1 MSQSGKVLHLYV
13 EVRSA
18 PDQNGGKGGFGGNE
32 EGIAQEHKDS
42 PAELLSQL
50 ASQTTCQT
58 ASKAST
64 PQRLA
69 QDCTHKH
76 GISPTRN
83 TVSFQLQQASS
94 SPTVSKRWSAPC
106 DGIRSPQMPSPG
118 KVSVPKTSP
127 NWPRLKDGEVS
138 DGTRSVV
145 TFSYIEK
152 SNVKT
157 MDSPRNSPCERRTM
171 EERST
176 PCHFRK
182 RLSDPVWFGSPDS
195 SCSSSPKLTFRSPGS
210 HQQKFSP
217 GFRQPALDPI
227 GRAATQRAVEE
238 FGSPLL
244 RIKLAHALENI
255 PSSRYS
261 QQPRCQ
267 SWAGSPVQRQNI
279 SVNPKDHI
287 RDRSQAVCG
296 LRKNPAS
303 DKLPSKSRHSPQSK
317 PEAQSPLHLSGE
329 TTAVSGSPAIKRQ
342 VHMAFNRSTSPQGAI
357 LQLGNNVI
365 EGLNQLSDSKSSSP
379 AHSPEVARR
388 LAEEATKV
396 SSIFTEARRSSLHNA
411 LGEPAGEFHNPAT
424 NAQQSKQTL
433 KMNIPLND
441 QQTPATDN
449 TDSHQLENSTL
460 HSHETNSHTNCE
472 SNQVDCNRK
481 SHHQSPIISAA
492 QSSPAIPSRVF
503 RPSHPPTDLS
513 SPLRDP
519 RLFQAELRA
528 PDTPT
533 LHRRQLPQYTRES
546 WSVNPDRGGDL
557 SCFEKGDCT
566 ELARRLFINQSVE
579 EAPVSWTTRQQW
591 GNQGENSP
599 NPSPE
604 PGSGSVNNQ
613 TTERPSSHRRRPLSP
628 TAQQKRAE
636 QRRREIL
643 LLGPVA
649 LDSPDEDEGCD
660 DEAEGDEVEGFQAG
674 QQPDLQRVEEPPE
687 AEQNG
692 AMGGSSSRSSS
703 GVTGSLGDRDC
714 VSPESS
720 QSSHQSNETG
730 AATSGIQT
738 DSGCAVPVPS
748 LHCQRIARAKWEF
761 LFGTPAE
768 EAASRGEKNLLETS
782 TAPPSG
788 NSSES
793 PTPTPPTSLPLLSAN
808 HEVQHVEVELV
819 TPPPAV
825 IGTSPKT
832 GIIRRTL
839 KYSETD
845 LDAVPL
851 RCYRE
856 TDIDEVLLAE
866 QEDADS
872 AFGSNRSV
880 QGTSGTGSSPLGGL
894 AYGRTGGEGVEE
906 RREGGEEDEEE
917 DEEDE
922 EDEEEMVSWASVRM
936 QGDNRK
942 QQFAAQEEPE
952 VFGHLLKRPMET
964 FFDNHHPALKSPIL
978 VSGPRLAAEDTFS
991 RHFESIM
998 ESHRAKGTSYN
1009 SLDSEELLT
1018 SSTQTV
1024 LTFDLPTL
1032 TPAIHAPVCQSAR
1045 QIVQLSFA
1053 PLAHDERPSLS
1064 DSIFTVTGDSDATR
1078 APSSER
1084 LSSGSDDTPRRGQE
1098 CAQLGSSWYSN
1109 LSFSLPSRD
1118 KARLATDSE
1127 LDQDLSDRL
1136 GLGSSETL
1144 TNGSNRADVAAAKR
1158 LAKRLFNLD
1167 GFRKSD
1173 VARHLSKNNDFS
1185 RMVAEEYL
1193 SFFNFTGLAVDQAL
1207 RTFLRQFA
1215 LMGETQERERVLSHF
1230 SKRYLDCNPRVIPSE
1245 DAVHT
1250 LTCALMLL
1258 NTDLHGQNIGKRMSC
1273 TQFICNLEGLND
1285 GQDFHKDLLKALY
1298 NSIKNQKLQWT
1309 LDEEELR
1316 KSFSELGDSL
1326 CDSNASKSMKRVGS
1340 SGKPL
1345 SEEAEPSGTLLY
1357 KNGFLVRKVHA
1368 DSDGKRT
1375 PRGKRG
1381 WKTFYA
1387 ILKGLILYLQKG
1399 EYRPD
1404 KQLSEE
1410 DLKNAVSIHHSL
1422 AMKASD
1428 YSKRPNVFYLRTADW
1443 RVYLFQA
1450 PNAEQMQSWI
1460 TRINTVAAMFSAPP
1474 FPAAIGSQ
1482 KKFSRPLLPGTMSKL
1497 SEEEQV
1503 RSHETRFRALSTE
1516 LAELRSYPPDRKV
1529 KGRELEEYRQRDEY
1543 LEFEKTRYG
1552 TYVMLLRAKIRS
1564 GEEDLSVFESQ
1575 LLEDNGLQ
1583 RAHSSPTLQ
1592 DSSLAS
1598 QVSQAS
1604 STRDGGTSSKA
1615 SACSSSTK
1623 PRQEGQRH
1631 SYRQAVKK

>member
-18 PDQNGGKGGFGGNE
+18 PDQKGGKGESE
-32 EGIAQEHKDS
+32 EGISQGHSVQDS

-50 ASQTTCQT
+50 ASQTTCPT
-58 ASKAST
+58 VAKASAAH
-64 PQRLA
+64 RLA
-69 QDCTHKH
+69 PDCTRSQ
-76 GISPTRN
+76 SPSRN
-83 TVSFQLQQASS
+83 TVSFQLQQARS
-94 SPTVSKRWSAPC
+94 SPTVTKRWSSPC
-106 DGIRSPQMPSPG
+106 DEVSALHSSPMTSSG
-118 KVSVPKTSP
+118 KVSLPHTPP
-127 NWPRLKDGEVS
+127 NCRRFNEEEVS
-138 DGTRSVV
+138 DGKRSVV

-157 MDSPRNSPCERRTM
+157 LDSPRNSL
-171 EERST
+171 ERST
-176 PCHFRK
+176 PSHFRK
-182 RLSDPVWFGSPDS
+182 RLSDPVWFGSPSS

-210 HQQKFSP
+210 HQQTFSP
-217 GFRQPALDPI
+217 GLRQPPLDPI

-244 RIKLAHALENI
+244 RIKLAHALEQTS
-255 PSSRYS
+255 SSRYN

-279 SVNPKDHI
+279 SANPKDHI
-287 RDRSQAVCG
+287 ADRNQAVCG
-296 LRKNPAS
+296 LPRSPAS
-303 DKLPSKSRHSPQSK
+303 DQLSTQSRQSKCVESRSPRHRTGEDRAVAGSPATKRHVRRTCNRSHSPQ
-317 PEAQSPLHLSGE
+317 A
-329 TTAVSGSPAIKRQ
+329 
-342 VHMAFNRSTSPQGAI
+342 AI

-411 LGEPAGEFHNPAT
+411 LGEPASGSNSEFHSSPS
-424 NAQQSKQTL
+424 NAQTL

-441 QQTPATDN
+441 QHTPATDN
-449 TDSHQLENSTL
+449 TDCHQPENSL
-460 HSHETNSHTNCE
+460 LQSQSLETNSHNNYEAHQEECV
-472 SNQVDCNRK
+472 QK
-481 SHHQSPIISAA
+481 SQHQSSILSAVPT
-492 QSSPAIPSRVF
+492 SPAIPSRVL
-503 RPSHPPTDLS
+503 RPSHPPTELS
-513 SPLRDP
+513 SPMRDP

-533 LHRRQLPQYTRES
+533 LHRHQLPQYTRDS
-546 WSVNPDRGGDL
+546 WSPGLDKRGDL
-557 SCFEKGDCT
+557 SCFERGDCT

-579 EAPVSWTTRQQW
+579 EAPVSWTSRQQW
-591 GNQGENSP
+591 GNQVENSP
-599 NPSPE
+599 RPSPE
-604 PGSGSVNNQ
+604 PGFGSVNGQ
-613 TTERPSSHRRRPLSP
+613 TSDRQSSRRRRPLSP

-649 LDSPDEDEGCD
+649 LDSAEEDEGCD
-660 DEAEGDEVEGFQAG
+660 EEGQGDEMEGFGAG
-674 QQPDLQRVEEPPE
+674 QQPHLQRVEEPQE

-768 EAASRGEKNLLETS
+768 EAASRGEKNSLEAS

-793 PTPTPPTSLPLLSAN
+793 PTPTPPSTLPLLSAN

-819 TPPPAV
+819 TPPPAI

-894 AYGRTGGEGVEE
+894 AYGRTEGEVVEE
-906 RREGGEEDEEE
+906 GREDEGEEDEEE
-917 DEEDE
+917 DEDE
-922 EDEEEMVSWASVRM
+922 EEEEMVSWASVRM

-942 QQFAAQEEPE
+942 QQYAAEEEPE

-978 VSGPRLAAEDTFS
+978 VSGPRCAAEDTFS

-1084 LSSGSDDTPRRGQE
+1084 LSSGSDDTPPRGRD
-1098 CAQLGSSWYSN
+1098 CSQLGSSWYSN
-1109 LSFSLPSRD
+1109 ISFSLPSRD

-1136 GLGSSETL
+1136 GLGSSDTL
-1144 TNGSNRADVAAAKR
+1144 TNGSHRADVAAAKR

-1193 SFFNFTGLAVDQAL
+1193 SFFNFTGLALDQAL

-1273 TQFICNLEGLND
+1273 TQFIGNLEGLNN

-1326 CDSNASKSMKRVGS
+1326 CDSNASRSMKRVGS

-1345 SEEAEPSGTLLY
+1345 SDGTEPTGSLLY

-1503 RSHETRFRALSTE
+1503 RSHEARFRTLSTE

-1592 DSSLAS
+1592 DSSQAS
-1598 QVSQAS
+1598 QISQAS
-1604 STRDGGTSSKA
+1604 SARDGGNSSKA
-1615 SACSSSTK
+1615 SGCSGSK